1 MAWSILVVD
10 DNRLIVNEI
19 CESLDWPSLGIGQ
32 VTRAFNG
39 REALEK
45 IQEET
50 VDLLLTDVEMPGL
63 SGLELSQ
70 EVAKASPQTKIILI
84 SAYDEF
90 EYARG
95 ALRLGVFDYIEKPLD
110 YDVLAKTISKACQE
124 MEREKRNLEILE
136 KSKPALAEQF
146 FRMLLSSEDPAQGEI
161 LAPYSEYLGLDLD
174 CASFMVVQVR
184 LLNARRLWQ
193 TLGTQ
198 GYQVRV
204 LDLEQALMEILTP
217 CPLHCLLKDFD
228 SYICILGLKEPP
240 KQARALVVKRFE
252 EVGNQYQEPFGLSIG
267 LGSVRGSIQELY
279 LSLLQA
285 RQALR
290 QRFFFPEQ
298 VLQEAVGF
306 SADKGTAL
314 FLEGQKE
321 EELIEYLCQG
331 LEERVRQW
339 CRQFIQRYENP
350 ASSRTLIYAAFYSLV
365 FRLLSFCLEMNL
377 DTSVRMAEVNEI
389 FSSQEWFQ
397 SLPQIGQ
404 WLEGLCLDICRL
416 LHETMDSYH
425 EALCHRA
432 ARFVEQNYGNR
443 DLGLSMVAEHVQL
456 NSSYLSTLFKNVMGQ
471 NLSSFITE
479 VRTRRACQLLK
490 NTNLPLKT
498 ISEEVG
504 YANQY
509 YFSSSFKKNMGLSP
523 SAYREGEEKG
533 EE

>member
-174 CASFMVVQVR
+174 CASFMVVQQNVPALQSFKQR
-184 LLNARRLWQ
+184 GPDRV
-193 TLGTQ
+193 TQ
-198 GYQVRV
+198 
-204 LDLEQALMEILTP
+204 
-217 CPLHCLLKDFD
+217 
-228 SYICILGLKEPP
+228 
-240 KQARALVVKRFE
+240 
-252 EVGNQYQEPFGLSIG
+252 
-267 LGSVRGSIQELY
+267 
-279 LSLLQA
+279 
-285 RQALR
+285 
-290 QRFFFPEQ
+290 
-298 VLQEAVGF
+298 
-306 SADKGTAL
+306 
-314 FLEGQKE
+314 
-321 EELIEYLCQG
+321 
-331 LEERVRQW
+331 
-339 CRQFIQRYENP
+339 
-350 ASSRTLIYAAFYSLV
+350 
-365 FRLLSFCLEMNL
+365 
-377 DTSVRMAEVNEI
+377 
-389 FSSQEWFQ
+389 
-397 SLPQIGQ
+397 
-404 WLEGLCLDICRL
+404 
-416 LHETMDSYH
+416 
-425 EALCHRA
+425 
-432 ARFVEQNYGNR
+432 
-443 DLGLSMVAEHVQL
+443 
-456 NSSYLSTLFKNVMGQ
+456 
-471 NLSSFITE
+471 
-479 VRTRRACQLLK
+479 RACLH
-490 NTNLPLKT
+490 
-498 ISEEVG
+498 IDV
-504 YANQY
+504 
-509 YFSSSFKKNMGLSP
+509 
-523 SAYREGEEKG
+523 
-533 EE
+533 